1 VSDLRQMYLTEES
14 GQPTYGCPDHP
25 DWALMAIVQQT
36 RTAPVTVTKEGDS
49 FNVEHSP
56 IAEFIHDMATEVTVA
71 YCCAN
76 PECAFAISPD
86 QLGELKEHRGSR
98 QLGY

>member
-1 VSDLRQMYLTEES
+1 VSDLRQMYLTEQNDE
-14 GQPTYGCPDHP
+14 PTYGCPDHP

-71 YCCAN
+71 PPDGEAWHQL
-76 PECAFAISPD
+76 ISRLLD
-86 QLGELKEHRGSR
+86 AVSEEKST
-98 QLGY
+98 